1 MENKN
6 SHSFVIHCKNE
17 VNSNCKIND
26 LYFSSGKL
34 NIADQYVRSITFGK
48 LLSES
53 NNLESPETL
62 RKSLKKKEKSGVT

>member
-1 MENKN
+1 MGNKN

-26 LYFSSGKL
+26 LYFPSGKL
-34 NIADQYVRSITFGK
+34 NIEDQYIRSITFGK